1 MERFNSRISEG
12 VRCAVSKLLSKSS
25 IALRVLDETVTE
37 LRNPDGFVFQDA
49 NQFIKTLD
57 EGCDTFI
64 F

>member
-1 MERFNSRISEG
+1 MSEG
-12 VRCAVSKLLSKSS
+12 VRCDVSKLLSKSS